1 MGGDLPDS
9 HHSVATPA
17 AMGRQLPPRY
27 ERGHTYILGTTDAA
41 ADINP
46 RGIRPIKRTEYAAFK
61 RSVWFLIGVII
72 NKHSQAHYIAHQEK
86 FVATSIGDLA
96 GLGENLGQLNELVSG
111 EIYLPGERMEMF
123 HRRLQQLLS
132 TWVWCIIERAKGSL
146 GNDGRVSFGGDRLHR
161 SIWGKSIRINPTLC

>member
-1 MGGDLPDS
+1 
-9 HHSVATPA
+9 
-17 AMGRQLPPRY
+17 MGRALQNNHHRVPIPVAIMKQPPPRY
-27 ERGHTYILGTTDAA
+27 ERGRTYILLAADVA

-72 NKHSQAHYIAHQEK
+72 NNHSHAHYIAHQEK

-111 EIYLPGERMEMF
+111 EIYLPGERMEMV
-123 HRRLQQLLS
+123 HLRLQQLLS
-132 TWVWCIIERAKGSL
+132 T
-146 GNDGRVSFGGDRLHR
+146 
-161 SIWGKSIRINPTLC
+161 

>member
-1 MGGDLPDS
+1 MARDWQDT
-9 HHSVATPA
+9 HHRVATPA
-17 AMGRQLPPRY
+17 PIVRQLPPRY
-27 ERGHTYILGTTDAA
+27 ERGRTYILLGTDVA

-72 NKHSQAHYIAHQEK
+72 NNHSQAHYIAHQEK

-111 EIYLPGERMEMF
+111 EIYL
-123 HRRLQQLLS
+123 
-132 TWVWCIIERAKGSL
+132 
-146 GNDGRVSFGGDRLHR
+146 
-161 SIWGKSIRINPTLC
+161 